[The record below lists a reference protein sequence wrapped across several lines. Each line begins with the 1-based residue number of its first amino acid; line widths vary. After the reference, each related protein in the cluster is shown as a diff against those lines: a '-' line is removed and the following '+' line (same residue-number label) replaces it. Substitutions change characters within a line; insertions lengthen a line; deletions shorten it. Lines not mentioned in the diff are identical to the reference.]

1 MWSFR
6 IFIKRFSECFVVLSV
21 FFIFFLFIY
30 FQTQQHKFVNWQCD
44 MEYRGEDFTSA
55 VTLGNPDVLVGSGMI
70 KISLISYPLFIEEK
84 VTLKLKSLFQERP
97 RQNCSRSC
105 NKKSKKCAAKWN
117 IKILFLI
124 MNMKPDAFSSINKG
138 PKGRFFFFFNSKIIN
153 WASLGLS
160 CFRVS
165 IKHFPDVLS
174 EPQLMWLNF
183 SSLLSWIVWC
193 LRSKAST

>member
-21 FFIFFLFIY
+21 FYIFFLFIY

-138 PKGRFFFFFNSKIIN
+138 PKGRFFFIF
-153 WASLGLS
+153 L
-160 CFRVS
+160 
-165 IKHFPDVLS
+165 
-174 EPQLMWLNF
+174 
-183 SSLLSWIVWC
+183 
-193 LRSKAST
+193 